1 MKHLFAIMAIF
12 LCLLS
17 SATVQASTIP
27 FVDSTYVWQGYGGS
41 TTTATNTD
49 FYGVPNILGG
59 TFSFDGH
66 SLVGIS
72 LSYRYESSDLN
83 TVHSGIRSFQAFAP
97 GDWFFGLNTNTSW
110 DYVLTTS
117 STGRAD
123 DDVSALADVRTNNS
137 WRVYE
142 YEKGLAYNGGTGS
155 YVYASNDLYPTGW
168 TGRTGHPALAQLA
181 KGTLE
186 GTISF
191 SGWQNSL
198 PTQGTVYTATW
209 DLTNTPIFFGDQGG
223 YFTYGFS
230 LTCANDVLYGTA
242 PIPTPEPGS
251 VLLLGAG
258 LLGLAAASRHR
269 KR

>member
-1 MKHLFAIMAIF
+1 MKHLCAIMATF

-27 FVDSTYVWQGYGGS
+27 FADSTYVWQGYGGS

-49 FYGVPNILGG
+49 FFGVPNILGG

-66 SLVGIS
+66 YLVGITV
-72 LSYRYESSDLN
+72 SYSYDSNSLN
-83 TVHSGIRSFQAFAP
+83 TVYSDIQSFQAFAP
-97 GDWFFGLNTNTSW
+97 GDWFFGLNTAAHW

-123 DDVSALADVRTNNS
+123 DDVSDLADVRTNNS

-142 YEKGLAYNGGTGS
+142 YEKGLAYNGGTNS
-155 YVYASNDLYPTGW
+155 YVYASDDLYPNGW

-181 KGTLE
+181 TGTAI
-186 GTISF
+186 GDISF
-191 SGWQNSL
+191 SGWQNFL
-198 PTQGTVYTATW
+198 PTQGPVYTATW
-209 DLTNTPIFFGDQGG
+209 DLQNTPLFFGDQGG
-223 YFTYGFS
+223 FFTYGFS

-258 LLGLAAASRHR
+258 LLGLAAASRRR